1 MKNTLLNL
9 KRLAAAAAAMLVLCA
24 CSSQDVTPRDVSD
37 EQNTPAEVT
46 TEQTAQNDQSDQSDP
61 ALQTDAQDVDA
72 VLVDTLPPSAY
83 IAGREY
89 VLTYPGGSILVLPE
103 NSGMTPY
110 EYTLELTKDRQY
122 LGTLE
127 YSEEWGEWD
136 ADSSADLVANMPGLD
151 GAEVYYY
158 NFDAVLVIVAE
169 PYETDDGVRVG
180 YVYAASLSDVSD
192 ADEPRSAVKMG
203 DDVFTSDRTG
213 YRVHYLSPDS
223 GVTAKQMKMLLTDG
237 MSLAGEIEYQEY
249 PFEGDGLLTNDETIA
264 GAEAYRNGNT
274 LYVML
279 KEPVERDGGYICGY
293 SYVIDDRY

>member
-46 TEQTAQNDQSDQSDP
+46 TEQTAQNAQSDP

-89 VLTYPGGSILVLPE
+89 VFTYPGGSILVLPE
-103 NSGMTPY
+103 NSDMTPY

>member
-46 TEQTAQNDQSDQSDP
+46 TEQTAQNAQSDP
-61 ALQTDAQDVDA
+61 ALKTDAQDVDA

-180 YVYAASLSDVSD
+180 YVYAASLSDVPD
-192 ADEPRSAVKMG
+192 AGEPRSAVKMG

-293 SYVIDDRY
+293 SYVVDDRY

>member
-46 TEQTAQNDQSDQSDP
+46 TEQTAQNAQSDP
-61 ALQTDAQDVDA
+61 TPQTDAQDVDA

-180 YVYAASLSDVSD
+180 YVYAASLSDVPD
-192 ADEPRSAVKMG
+192 AGEPRSAVKMG

-264 GAEAYRNGNT
+264 GAEAYRSGNT

-293 SYVIDDRY
+293 SYVVDDRY

>member
-46 TEQTAQNDQSDQSDP
+46 TAQSDQSDP
-61 ALQTDAQDVDA
+61 ALKTDAQDVDA

-103 NSGMTPY
+103 NSDMTPY

-192 ADEPRSAVKMG
+192 AGEPRSAVKMG

-293 SYVIDDRY
+293 SYVVDDRY

>member
-46 TEQTAQNDQSDQSDP
+46 TEQTAQNDQSDP
-61 ALQTDAQDVDA
+61 ALKTDAQDVDA

-103 NSGMTPY
+103 DSDMTPY

-136 ADSSADLVANMPGLD
+136 AGSSADLVANMPGLD

-192 ADEPRSAVKMG
+192 AGEPRSAVKMG

-293 SYVIDDRY
+293 SYVVDDRY

>member
-46 TEQTAQNDQSDQSDP
+46 TAQSDQSDP

-103 NSGMTPY
+103 NSDMTPY

-169 PYETDDGVRVG
+169 PYETDDGVCVG
-180 YVYAASLSDVSD
+180 YVYAASLSDVPD
-192 ADEPRSAVKMG
+192 AGEPRSAVKMG

-293 SYVIDDRY
+293 SYVVDDRY

>member
-46 TEQTAQNDQSDQSDP
+46 TAQNAQSDQSDP

-180 YVYAASLSDVSD
+180 YVYAASLSDVPD
-192 ADEPRSAVKMG
+192 AGEPRSAVKMG

-293 SYVIDDRY
+293 SYVVDDRY

>member
-1 MKNTLLNL
+1 MKNTLLNF

-46 TEQTAQNDQSDQSDP
+46 TEQTAQNAQSDP
-61 ALQTDAQDVDA
+61 TPQTDAQDVDA

-158 NFDAVLVIVAE
+158 NFDAVLVIIAE
-169 PYETDDGVRVG
+169 PYETADGMRVG

-192 ADEPRSAVKMG
+192 AGEPRSAVKMG

-249 PFEGDGLLTNDETIA
+249 PFEGGWA
-264 GAEAYRNGNT
+264 AH
-274 LYVML
+274 
-279 KEPVERDGGYICGY
+279 K
-293 SYVIDDRY
+293 

>member
-46 TEQTAQNDQSDQSDP
+46 TEQTAQNAQSDP
-61 ALQTDAQDVDA
+61 TPQTDAQDVDA

-89 VLTYPGGSILVLPE
+89 VFTYPGGSILVLPE
-103 NSGMTPY
+103 DSDMTPY

-180 YVYAASLSDVSD
+180 YVYAASLSDVPD
-192 ADEPRSAVKMG
+192 AGEPRSAVKMG

-293 SYVIDDRY
+293 SYVVDDRY

>member
-46 TEQTAQNDQSDQSDP
+46 TAQNAQSDQSDP

-110 EYTLELTKDRQY
+110 EYTLKLTKDRQY

>member
-46 TEQTAQNDQSDQSDP
+46 TEQTAQNAQSDP
-61 ALQTDAQDVDA
+61 TPQTDAQDVDA

-180 YVYAASLSDVSD
+180 YVYAASLSDVPD
-192 ADEPRSAVKMG
+192 AGEPRSAVKMG

-293 SYVIDDRY
+293 SYVVDDRY

>member
-1 MKNTLLNL
+1 MKKNTLL

-46 TEQTAQNDQSDQSDP
+46 TAQNAQSDP
-61 ALQTDAQDVDA
+61 ALKTDAQDVDA

-293 SYVIDDRY
+293 SYVVDDRY

>member
-46 TEQTAQNDQSDQSDP
+46 TAQNAQSDP
-61 ALQTDAQDVDA
+61 ALKTDAQDVDA

-103 NSGMTPY
+103 NSDMTPY

>member
-46 TEQTAQNDQSDQSDP
+46 TAQNAQNAQSDP
-61 ALQTDAQDVDA
+61 TPQTDAQDVDA

>member
-46 TEQTAQNDQSDQSDP
+46 TAQNAQSDP

-293 SYVIDDRY
+293 SYVVDDRY

>member
-46 TEQTAQNDQSDQSDP
+46 TEQTAQNAQSDP
-61 ALQTDAQDVDA
+61 TPQTDAQDVDA
-72 VLVDTLPPSAY
+72 VLVDTFPPSAY

>member
-46 TEQTAQNDQSDQSDP
+46 TEQTAQNAQSDP
-61 ALQTDAQDVDA
+61 ALKTDAQDVDA

-180 YVYAASLSDVSD
+180 YVYAASLSDVPD
-192 ADEPRSAVKMG
+192 AGEPRSAVKMG

-223 GVTAKQMKMLLTDG
+223 GVTAEQMKMLLTDG

-293 SYVIDDRY
+293 SYVVDDRY

>member
-46 TEQTAQNDQSDQSDP
+46 TEQTAQNAQSDP
-61 ALQTDAQDVDA
+61 TPQTDAQDVDA

-103 NSGMTPY
+103 NSDMTPY

-293 SYVIDDRY
+293 SYVVDDRY

>member
-46 TEQTAQNDQSDQSDP
+46 TAQNAQSDQSDP

>member
-46 TEQTAQNDQSDQSDP
+46 TAQSDQSDP

>member
-46 TEQTAQNDQSDQSDP
+46 TEQTAQNAQSDP
-61 ALQTDAQDVDA
+61 ALKTDAQDVDA

-213 YRVHYLSPDS
+213 YRVHYLSPDF

-293 SYVIDDRY
+293 SYVVDDRY

>member
-46 TEQTAQNDQSDQSDP
+46 TAQNAQSDP
-61 ALQTDAQDVDA
+61 ALKTDAQDVDA

-180 YVYAASLSDVSD
+180 YVYAASLSDVPD
-192 ADEPRSAVKMG
+192 AGEPRSAVKMG

-293 SYVIDDRY
+293 SYVVDDRY

>member
-46 TEQTAQNDQSDQSDP
+46 TAQSDQSDP

-103 NSGMTPY
+103 NSDMTPY
-110 EYTLELTKDRQY
+110 EYTLKLTKDRQY

>member
-1 MKNTLLNL
+1 MKKNALL

-46 TEQTAQNDQSDQSDP
+46 TAQNAQSDP
-61 ALQTDAQDVDA
+61 TPQTDAQDVDA

-169 PYETDDGVRVG
+169 PYETDDGVCVG

-192 ADEPRSAVKMG
+192 AGEPRSAVKMG

>member
-46 TEQTAQNDQSDQSDP
+46 TEQTAQNAQSDP

>member
-46 TEQTAQNDQSDQSDP
+46 TEQTAQNAQSDP
-61 ALQTDAQDVDA
+61 TPQTDAQDVDA

-293 SYVIDDRY
+293 SYVVDDRY

>member
-46 TEQTAQNDQSDQSDP
+46 TAQNAQSDQSDP

-158 NFDAVLVIVAE
+158 NFDAVLVIIAE

>member
-46 TEQTAQNDQSDQSDP
+46 TAQNAQSDQSDP

-169 PYETDDGVRVG
+169 PYETDDGVCVG
-180 YVYAASLSDVSD
+180 YVYAASLSDVPD
-192 ADEPRSAVKMG
+192 AGEPRSAVKMG

-293 SYVIDDRY
+293 SYVVDDRY

>member
-46 TEQTAQNDQSDQSDP
+46 TAQNAQSDQSDP

-103 NSGMTPY
+103 NSDMTPY

-293 SYVIDDRY
+293 SYVVDDRY

>member
-46 TEQTAQNDQSDQSDP
+46 TEQTAQNAQSDP
-61 ALQTDAQDVDA
+61 ALKTDAQDVDA

-103 NSGMTPY
+103 NSDMTPY

-180 YVYAASLSDVSD
+180 YVYAASLSDVPD
-192 ADEPRSAVKMG
+192 AGEPRSAVKMG

-249 PFEGDGLLTNDETIA
+249 PFEGDGLRTNDETIA
-264 GAEAYRNGNT
+264 GAEAYRSGNT

-293 SYVIDDRY
+293 SYVVDDRY

>member
-46 TEQTAQNDQSDQSDP
+46 TEQTAQNAQSDP
-61 ALQTDAQDVDA
+61 TPQTDAQDVDA

-103 NSGMTPY
+103 NSDMTPY
-110 EYTLELTKDRQY
+110 EYTLKLTKDRQY

>member
-46 TEQTAQNDQSDQSDP
+46 TEQTAQNAQSDP
-61 ALQTDAQDVDA
+61 TPQTDAQDVDA

-158 NFDAVLVIVAE
+158 NFDAVLVIIAE
-169 PYETDDGVRVG
+169 PYETDDGMRVG
-180 YVYAASLSDVSD
+180 YVYAASLSDVPD
-192 ADEPRSAVKMG
+192 AGEPRSAVKMG

>member
-46 TEQTAQNDQSDQSDP
+46 TEQTAQNAQSDP
-61 ALQTDAQDVDA
+61 TPQTDAQDVDA

-169 PYETDDGVRVG
+169 PYETADGVRVG
-180 YVYAASLSDVSD
+180 YVYAASLSDVPD
-192 ADEPRSAVKMG
+192 AGEPRSAVKMG

-264 GAEAYRNGNT
+264 GAEAYRSGNT

>member
-46 TEQTAQNDQSDQSDP
+46 TEQTAQNAQSDP
-61 ALQTDAQDVDA
+61 APQTDAQDVDA

>member
-46 TEQTAQNDQSDQSDP
+46 TEQTAQNAQRDQSDP
-61 ALQTDAQDVDA
+61 TPQTDAQDVDA

-89 VLTYPGGSILVLPE
+89 VSTYPGGSILVLPE
-103 NSGMTPY
+103 NSDMTPY

-293 SYVIDDRY
+293 SYVVDDRY